1 MMEVRLRTV
10 TPLWTG
16 GVDSTM
22 DRIHETGILGSLRW
36 WYEVLVRGLGGSA
49 CDPTEH
55 KCELSGERLKRYE
68 KARKEGKPWWEALDA
83 VGVCDAC
90 KVFGTT
96 GWRRRFRLEVE
107 DETRPIW
114 EPAELMLNV
123 RPPGRNRGW
132 FLPPGRMGTVTLK
145 LNGDAEVLSRLA
157 TLLLLLEKWGSLGT
171 KSQLGYGVFQIE
183 NREEVK
189 ARGDGWKW
197 ETMGNGKPNGNL
209 PELRQLG
216 FFRFRFSVS
225 HSAWW
230 TKVGGLSRVASEV
243 QPVVREYATV
253 PVAPV
258 LKNEWRFSRWK
269 EGRNLEKEI
278 FGALQPERKRSRVAV
293 SWAYRTA
300 KSVWEVR
307 GWVWLASQKWAD
319 SVWDIL
325 SEAAT
330 WKAVLRVKGT
340 LESRRLTT
348 EEAVRNLLE
357 DI

>member
-1 MMEVRLRTV
+1 MQVEIKIKTL
-10 TPLWTG
+10 TPIWTG
-16 GVDSTM
+16 GVDGTM
-22 DRIHETGILGSLRW
+22 DRIHETGIIGSLRW
-36 WYEVLVRGLGGSA
+36 WYEVLVRGLGGNA

-55 KCELSGERLKRYE
+55 TCGFDQEKYRKSKASDERQRLR
-68 KARKEGKPWWEALDA
+68 DA
-83 VGVCDAC
+83 GLCDVCQ
-90 KVFGTT
+90 VFGAT

-114 EPAELMLNV
+114 EPAERMLNV

-145 LNGDAEVLSRLA
+145 LSGDAEVLSRLA
-157 TLLLLLEKWGSLGT
+157 TLLLFLERWGSLGA
-171 KSQLGYGVFQIE
+171 KPQLGYGVFQIE

-189 ARGDGWKW
+189 ARVDGWKW

-216 FFRFRFSVS
+216 FFRLRFSVS
-225 HSAWW
+225 HPAWW

-269 EGRNLEKEI
+269 GGRNLEKEI
-278 FGALQPERKRSRVAV
+278 FGALQPERKRSRVVA

-307 GWVWLASQKWAD
+307 GWVWLASPKWAD
-319 SVWDIL
+319 PVWDIL

-330 WKAVLRVKGT
+330 WEAVLRVKGT
-340 LESRRLTT
+340 LESGRLTT